1 MTTVISVTRL
11 NGRRF
16 YLNPELIE
24 VVEVT
29 PDTVILLTTGRR
41 LVVLEA
47 PEDIRE
53 LFVGYQREKQRPPG
67 PKSGNEV

>member
-1 MTTVISVTRL
+1 MIPVTRI

-24 VVEVT
+24 SVEVT

-41 LVVLEA
+41 LVVVEPPDQL
-47 PEDIRE
+47 RR
-53 LFVGYQREKQRPPG
+53 LFVDYQREKNRPMDPDT
-67 PKSGNEV
+67 GNEV